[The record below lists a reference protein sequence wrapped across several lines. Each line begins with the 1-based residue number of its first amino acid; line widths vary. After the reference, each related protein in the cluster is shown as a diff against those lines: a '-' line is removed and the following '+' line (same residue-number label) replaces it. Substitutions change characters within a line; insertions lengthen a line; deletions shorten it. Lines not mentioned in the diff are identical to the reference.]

1 MVYLAITPQGLKHAL
16 RAVEKCA
23 APIWCGSDAIS
34 ESDFENLKCSSL
46 TRFSY
51 PLGGESPEVLA
62 GAVGTIE
69 EHHPGETIRVE
80 HAQKL

>member
-1 MVYLAITPQGLKHAL
+1 MVYLAVTSHGLKHAL

-34 ESDFENLKCSSL
+34 ESDFENLDYASL

-51 PLGGESPEVLA
+51 PLGGEDQEVLA
-62 GAVGTIE
+62 GAVETIQ
-69 EHHPGETIRVE
+69 EHHPGEPIWIE
-80 HAQKL
+80 HA